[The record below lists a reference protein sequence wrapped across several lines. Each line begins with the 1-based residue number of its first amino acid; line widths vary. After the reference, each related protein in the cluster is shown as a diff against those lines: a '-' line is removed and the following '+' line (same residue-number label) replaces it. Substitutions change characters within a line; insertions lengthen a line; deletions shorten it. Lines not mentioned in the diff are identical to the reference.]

1 MQHAHQRTTH
11 ASAAS
16 MHNTWGEEAGCP
28 YKSQI
33 ETWMLCH
40 CAVYGTV
47 VVTSLAPD
55 CGVGAE
61 QGIVQRIA
69 SAMVWSTWIFSVI
82 LW

>member
-1 MQHAHQRTTH
+1 
-11 ASAAS
+11 
-16 MHNTWGEEAGCP
+16 MHNTLGGGEEGRP
-28 YKSQI
+28 YASADGSSLI
-33 ETWMLCH
+33 CRY
-40 CAVYGTV
+40 AVYGTV